1 MPREELERKLEVLEK
16 ERVALAE
23 TMKKMMIRNRQKATT
38 EYDEMREKLLN
49 LDMQVIELKDKLKK
63 EGGMIDEE
71 YE

>member
-1 MPREELERKLEVLEK
+1 MPREELERELAELEK

-49 LDMQVIELKDKLKK
+49 LDMQVIEIKEELKEVAQND
-63 EGGMIDEE
+63 DR
-71 YE
+71 

>member
-49 LDMQVIELKDKLKK
+49 LDMQVIEIKDKLKK
-63 EGGMIDEE
+63 EEK
-71 YE
+71 

>member
-38 EYDEMREKLLN
+38 EYDEMRERLLN
-49 LDMQVIELKDKLKK
+49 LDMQVIEIKDKLKK
-63 EGGMIDEE
+63 EEK
-71 YE
+71 

>member
-16 ERVALAE
+16 ERVALAI

-49 LDMQVIELKDKLKK
+49 LDMQVIEIKDKLKK
-63 EGGMIDEE
+63 EEK
-71 YE
+71 